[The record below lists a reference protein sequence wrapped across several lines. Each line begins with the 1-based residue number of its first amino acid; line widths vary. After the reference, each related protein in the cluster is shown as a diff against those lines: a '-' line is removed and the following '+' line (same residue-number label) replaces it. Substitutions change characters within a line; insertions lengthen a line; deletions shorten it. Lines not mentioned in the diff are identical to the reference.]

1 MGEEVI
7 DVGLTSD
14 TDRKSHVNVL
24 IDSLWGGGRRS
35 EVELWELWHFSCPL
49 PSASVLSARRMALS
63 LSAEGT
69 STANSPPT
77 PPTTLI
83 HSTRTRL
90 SSVESTD
97 GGQQQQTLTTDRN
110 KQTNT
115 QTNKHTHNTTAPAH
129 KHTNKR

>member
-97 GGQQQQTLTTDRN
+97 GGQQQQTLTHSITHNRQKQTN
-110 KQTNT
+110 KQTNK
-115 QTNKHTHNTTAPAH
+115 QAQKE
-129 KHTNKR
+129 KKRMNS

>member
-69 STANSPPT
+69 STANSPPS

-97 GGQQQQTLTTDRN
+97 GGQQQQQEQEQQQQQQQQQL
-110 KQTNT
+110 Q
-115 QTNKHTHNTTAPAH
+115 QQQQYQQQQQ
-129 KHTNKR
+129 